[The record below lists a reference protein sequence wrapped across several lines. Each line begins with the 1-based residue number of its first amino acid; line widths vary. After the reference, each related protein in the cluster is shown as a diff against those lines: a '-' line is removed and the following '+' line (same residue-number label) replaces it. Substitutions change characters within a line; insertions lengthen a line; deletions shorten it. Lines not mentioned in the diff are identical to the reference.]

1 MFSLRLGRIGEEALA
16 MEIIAMAKAH
26 LKQQGIDQWQTG
38 YPDLPCI
45 KRDMACGKGYFIVE
59 NGSVLGYLCVDF
71 GGEPAYKALQG
82 EWQTT
87 EPYVVV
93 HRLAFADSARGKGIS
108 QKAFQLVEQLSKG
121 KGIRSF
127 RVDTDADN
135 SKMRY
140 ILAKCGFTYRG
151 KIWFD
156 NSEKIAFD
164 KVIE

>member
-82 EWQTT
+82 EWRTT